1 MDTPGAKPART
12 PIRLVAAHGLTTLY
26 SVNEDRRVRL
36 GVDRYEGIEP
46 MLVGGWTCNGKQ
58 RRVGSHIR
66 FCVSLDWVAADGGR
80 RG

>member
-1 MDTPGAKPART
+1 MDTPGAT
-12 PIRLVAAHGLTTLY
+12 PGRPSFRLVAADGLTTLY

-46 MLVGGWTCNGKQ
+46 MLVGGWTCNEKQ
-58 RRVGSHIR
+58 RRAGSHIR